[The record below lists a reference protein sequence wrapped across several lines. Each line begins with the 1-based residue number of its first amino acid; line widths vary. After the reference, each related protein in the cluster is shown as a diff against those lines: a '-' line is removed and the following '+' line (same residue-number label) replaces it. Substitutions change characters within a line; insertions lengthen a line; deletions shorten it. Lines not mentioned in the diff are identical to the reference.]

1 MRQMTATYWQRR
13 NRVVCGIERTQPQTI
28 ASPSEANSGA
38 HVDISALTTEVEQ
51 LRAKV
56 RKLEQESE
64 QIKKQFNQLVGFIKQ
79 KLS

>member
-1 MRQMTATYWQRR
+1 MMKAKK
-13 NRVVCGIERTQPQTI
+13 QPHTI

-38 HVDISALTTEVEQ
+38 HADISALTTEVEQ

-79 KLS
+79 KLN